1 MSWIALAACSAM
13 IWLRAA
19 SAPKTTPVIVIATIR
34 SGAREPRADIPVPRG
49 RRERVRYRTL
59 GTFARLCVA
68 RASRIAV
75 MTNVWISMP
84 FCKQ

>member
-1 MSWIALAACSAM
+1 VTPNEKDHLDP
-13 IWLRAA
+13 LR
-19 SAPKTTPVIVIATIR
+19 S
-34 SGAREPRADIPVPRG
+34 
-49 RRERVRYRTL
+49 YRTL
-59 GTFARLCVA
+59 GTFARPCVA